1 MIDEKELKISKYC
14 RVLQRDDLVILCN
27 IQYGNTIKI
36 SRECWEI
43 IENNI
48 KNYTIDEILNA
59 TADEE
64 DRVYMKNLIENCIS
78 AKILVKNEEDTD
90 DIESIDF
97 IITNRCNLQC
107 IHCCANAETAVGK
120 DILTTD
126 IIKKIADEILTLN
139 LKSIVITGGEP
150 MLRDDFF
157 EIANYI
163 RDRFSGHM
171 TLMSNGLLISNKN
184 VDEIIRIF
192 DGIDL
197 SLDGY
202 DEESCSKIR
211 GKGVF
216 TKVISVVNLLIEK
229 GFKSN
234 NISLS
239 MVETAYTYETEKFI
253 ELNKK
258 LGTIPSVRVFSPI
271 GRGKINNEKLN
282 INRVK
287 KEIKN
292 NAVEKENDTIEMK
305 IPPCRTCSAGEHRIA
320 INHKGEIYPCMLLDY
335 PKYCLGDIFNID
347 NLGEYLTKKL
357 YKKTKGYENLKSIT
371 PECRNKCSK
380 CDIYAFCIYCLSDI
394 HRYIEDNTLDEVCKM
409 KKSEWEYIWKV

>member
-1 MIDEKELKISKYC
+1 MINEENLKISRYC
-14 RVLQRDDLVILCN
+14 RVLQRGDLVILCN
-27 IQYGNTIKI
+27 IENGNTMKI
-36 SRECWEI
+36 SKECWEI

-48 KNYTIDEILNA
+48 QNYTVNEILDA

-64 DRVYMKNLIENCIS
+64 DRFYMQNLIQNCIS
-78 AKILVKNEEDTD
+78 AKILVKNEEDID
-90 DIESIDF
+90 NIESIDF

-107 IHCCANAETAVGK
+107 VHCCADAETAVGK

-163 RDRFSGHM
+163 RDRFSGNM
-171 TLMSNGLLISNKN
+171 ILMSNGLLISNKN

-192 DGIDL
+192 DAIDL

-216 TKVISVVNLLIEK
+216 TKVVNVVNLLIEK
-229 GFKSN
+229 GFESN
-234 NISLS
+234 KISLS
-239 MVETAYTYETEKFI
+239 MVETAYTYDTKKFI

-258 LGTIPSVRVFSPI
+258 LGTTPSIRLFTPI

-282 INRVK
+282 INTV

-292 NAVEKENDTIEMK
+292 NVVENDINIIQKK
-305 IPPCRTCSAGEHRIA
+305 IPPCRTCAAGEHKIS
-320 INHKGEIYPCMLLDY
+320 INHKGEIYPCILLNY
-335 PKYCLGDIFNID
+335 PKYCLGNVFKID
-347 NLGEYLTKKL
+347 NLKEYLAKKL
-357 YKKTKGYENLKSIT
+357 YKKTKEYENLKNIT
-371 PECRNKCSK
+371 PECRNECSK
-380 CDIYAFCIYCLSDI
+380 CDVSTFCIYCLADM
-394 HRYIEDNTLDEVCKM
+394 HRYIEDNMLDKVCKM
-409 KKSEWEYIWKV
+409 KKLEWNGIWEE